1 MTPAPLAATLR
12 RIERASGA
20 LATRSVARMDETLP
34 WFRSLPADQRSWVTL
49 VVQAG
54 IGSLVQWMRNPISRP
69 KVTGDV
75 FGAAPR
81 EMARS
86 VTLQQ
91 ALAMVKITV
100 EVAEEQAGELA
111 ATGEESELREAI
123 LRYSREIAFATAE
136 VYARAA
142 ETRGAWD
149 LRLQALLVDALLR
162 GDAADALA
170 SRAAALG
177 WTDLSPV
184 SVVIGTVPV
193 APPVLSGPVVDSD
206 QIVDSL
212 VHAGRRAG
220 LDVLAGVQGQRL
232 VAVLGG
238 AEDPARATQML
249 LAEFGPGPV
258 VVGHPV
264 PGLAD
269 APESASAAESGWR
282 AVAAWPAAPRPVAAA
297 DLLPERVLAGDTEAR
312 RRLVADVY
320 RPLDAAGTTLA
331 ETLSVYLDAGGAL
344 EATARA
350 LFVHPNTVRY
360 RLRRVGEITGLVP
373 TNPRDAFSL
382 RLALAIGRMHGQS

>member
-1 MTPAPLAATLR
+1 
-12 RIERASGA
+12 
-20 LATRSVARMDETLP
+20 MDDTLP

-49 VVQAG
+49 VAQAG

-111 ATGEESELREAI
+111 ASGEESELREAI

-162 GDAADALA
+162 GDPADALA

-184 SVVIGTVPV
+184 SVVMGT
-193 APPVLSGPVVDSD
+193 APTSLAPVVGDSD

-212 VHAGRRAG
+212 VHTGRRAG

-238 AEDPARATQML
+238 ADDPVGATQML
-249 LAEFGPGPV
+249 LAAFGPGPV
-258 VVGHPV
+258 VVGHAV
-264 PGLAD
+264 PALSG

-297 DLLPERVLAGDTEAR
+297 DLLPERVLAGDAEAR

-320 RPLDAAGTTLA
+320 RPLEAASSTLL
-331 ETLSVYLDAGGAL
+331 ETLSVYLDSGGAL
-344 EATARA
+344 EATARM

-360 RLRRVGEITGLVP
+360 RLRRIGEITGLIP

-382 RLALAIGRMHGQS
+382 RLALAIGRMHG

>member
-1 MTPAPLAATLR
+1 MTTAPLAATLR

-100 EVAEEQAGELA
+100 EVAEEQAGDLA
-111 ATGEESELREAI
+111 AAGEESELREAI

-184 SVVIGTVPV
+184 AVVIGTVPT
-193 APPVLSGPVVDSD
+193 APLVLSGPAVDSD

-238 AEDPARATQML
+238 ADDPARATQML

-264 PGLAD
+264 PGLSD